1 VRADR
6 AAGPNSV
13 GSRSETDGDPTRF
26 TMLRGTRDRLEVDL
40 GEDAGLE
47 VQLDGAVGFRRR
59 GLGAAHLVPGLPQ
72 YWQPLVL
79 AAGVR
84 GWARVGGETV
94 SLDGATAYVEKNWGG
109 AFPGRWWWGQAG
121 AFGGAPVCVA
131 FAGGPIRLAG
141 VPVSPTTVVA
151 RVGDEV
157 LRITPPAGRSRVA
170 VRDGAW
176 RVRAR
181 GPGTAVDLEGDA
193 DGIAPHA
200 LLVPI
205 PGPVRTELRSRQ
217 HLAGRMQVT
226 VRRGRRTLFA
236 GESPLAGLELGG

>member
-1 VRADR
+1 V
-6 AAGPNSV
+6 V
-13 GSRSETDGDPTRF
+13 
-26 TMLRGTRDRLEVDL
+26 LEARVD
-40 GEDAGLE
+40 
-47 VQLDGAVGFRRR
+47 
-59 GLGAAHLVPGLPQ
+59 
-72 YWQPLVL
+72 
-79 AAGVR
+79 
-84 GWARVGGETV
+84 GWARVGGERI

-141 VPVSPTTVVA
+141 APVSPTTVLA

-157 LRITPPAGRSRVA
+157 VRITPPAGRSRVA

-176 RVRAR
+176 RLRAR
-181 GPGTAVDLEGDA
+181 GAGVAIDLEGDA
-193 DGIAPHA
+193 DGTAPHA
-200 LLVPI
+200 LLVPV
-205 PGPVRTELRSRQ
+205 PGPARTELRSRQ
-217 HLAGRMQVT
+217 HLAGRMRVT